1 MKTIK
6 LACWIFVAGIALFGG
21 LGIFFS
27 AISVVGGSGPGA
39 PLEGVAIAIGLF
51 FSLVALGVFALC
63 IWFRPRELRE
73 GGSRMVVSGFLAIS
87 VAVGLAVSMR
97 AAIYRTGLFEMRVV
111 VVDSSG
117 QPLPGTTVSWKSLQL
132 GKGLGNNN
140 SPATGSEHT
149 AGDGSVS
156 FMAHHPHRIDLHFQF
171 PDESK
176 TGVVIEACGPTWG
189 HVIKPEDDA
198 SVRALSSFQMHF
210 DRIMVPNNG
219 DVTLEVRKK

>member
-6 LACWIFVAGIALFGG
+6 LACWIFVAGIALVGG

-27 AISVVGGSGPGA
+27 AISVERGSGPGA
-39 PLEGVAIAIGLF
+39 PLEGVAVAIGLLA
-51 FSLVALGVFALC
+51 SLVALGVFALC

-73 GGSRMVVSGFLAIS
+73 GGSRMVVSGILAIS
-87 VAVGLAVSMR
+87 VAVGLAVSLR

-111 VVDSSG
+111 VVDASG
-117 QPLPGTTVSWKSLQL
+117 QPLPGVTVSWEGLQL
-132 GKGLGNNN
+132 GGGMGNYN
-140 SPATGSEHT
+140 SPATGSART
-149 AGDGSVS
+149 DGDGAVS
-156 FMAHHPHRIDLHFQF
+156 FIAHHPHRIDLHFQF

-176 TGVVIEACGPTWG
+176 TGVMIEHCGPTWG
-189 HVIKPEDDA
+189 HVITPSQGA

-210 DRIMVPNNG
+210 ERIMVPNNG

>member
-6 LACWIFVAGIALFGG
+6 LACWIFVAGVALFGG

-27 AISVVGGSGPGA
+27 VASVERGSGPGA

-51 FSLVALGVFALC
+51 VSLVAFGVFALC

-73 GGSRMVVSGFLAIS
+73 GGSRLVIAVLLAIG
-87 VAVGLAVSMR
+87 VAVGLHTAL
-97 AAIYRTGLFEMRVV
+97 YRTGLFEMRVV
-111 VVDSSG
+111 VVDTSG
-117 QPLPGTTVSWKSLQL
+117 QPLPGVTVSWESLQL
-132 GKGLGNNN
+132 GKGLGNYN
-140 SPATGSEHT
+140 SPATGSART

-171 PDESK
+171 PDQSK
-176 TGVVIEACGPTWG
+176 TGVMIEHCGPTWG
-189 HVIKPEDDA
+189 HVITPSQGA

-210 DRIMVPNNG
+210 ERIMVPNNG